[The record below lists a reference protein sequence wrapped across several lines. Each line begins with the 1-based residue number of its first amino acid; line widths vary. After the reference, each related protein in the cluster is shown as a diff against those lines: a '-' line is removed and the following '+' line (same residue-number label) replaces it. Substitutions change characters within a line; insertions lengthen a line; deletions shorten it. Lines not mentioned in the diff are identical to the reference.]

1 MHRNL
6 ANFPRFGHFL
16 GLTDEYLLNRRVN
29 YDSVRIMRGNRIT
42 TRQQLRL
49 PTDQLKQGGALL
61 LLLVLTG
68 LAIAGPT
75 GLLAW
80 SENSQLLEQRQA
92 QISALTEKRDA
103 LKNRVELLDPEAAD
117 PDLIGELLRE
127 QNVVHADELVVT
139 IEEE

>member
-1 MHRNL
+1 
-6 ANFPRFGHFL
+6 
-16 GLTDEYLLNRRVN
+16 
-29 YDSVRIMRGNRIT
+29 MRGNRIVQH
-42 TRQQLRL
+42 RQTRL
-49 PTDQLKQGGALL
+49 PADQLKQGGALL

-103 LKNRVELLDPEAAD
+103 LQNRVDLLDPNGAD

-127 QNVVHADELVVT
+127 QNVVHADEVVVT
-139 IEEE
+139 IEDE